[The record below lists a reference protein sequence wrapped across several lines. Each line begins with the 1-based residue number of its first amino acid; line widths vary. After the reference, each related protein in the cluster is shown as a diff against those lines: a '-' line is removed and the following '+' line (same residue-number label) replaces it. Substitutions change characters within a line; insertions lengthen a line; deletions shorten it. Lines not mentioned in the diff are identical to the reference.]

1 MILILLGPPGAGK
14 GTQAARIKDKFQIAH
29 LSTGD
34 MLRGAVA
41 AGTEVGKQ
49 AKAVMDAG
57 KLVSDDIMI
66 KLIEERTTADDCA
79 KGFLLDG
86 FPRTLGQAEALGELL
101 QRKGLKLDAVVEIA
115 VDDEALIGRISGR
128 YSCAECGTGYH
139 DEFQKP
145 KQDGVCDKCGS
156 TEFKRRSDDNAE
168 AVRTRLTAY
177 HGQTAPL
184 LPYYRGKGV
193 LKTGGRHGRYRC
205 GHRSGFQGDRRVNA
219 PKARG

>member
-14 GTQAARIKDKFQIAH
+14 GTQATRVKDKYQIAH

-49 AKAVMDAG
+49 AKVVMDAG

-66 KLIEERTTADDCA
+66 KLIEERTSDADCA
-79 KGFLLDG
+79 NGYLLDG
-86 FPRTLGQAEALGELL
+86 FPRTLAQAEALDELL
-101 QRKGLKLDAVVEIA
+101 QRKGQKLDAVVEIA
-115 VDDEALIGRISGR
+115 VDDEALIGRITGR
-128 YSCAECGTGYH
+128 YSCAGCGAGYH

-145 KQDGVCDKCGS
+145 KQEGVCDKCGK
-156 TEFKRRSDDNAE
+156 TEFKRRSDDNE
-168 AVRTRLTAY
+168 DAVRTRLTAY

-193 LKTGGRHGRYRC
+193 LKTVDGMADIDAVTDQVFEEIGG
-205 GHRSGFQGDRRVNA
+205 
-219 PKARG
+219 

>member
-14 GTQAARIKDKFQIAH
+14 GTQATRIKDKYQIAH

-49 AKAVMDAG
+49 AKVVMDAG
-57 KLVSDDIMI
+57 NLVSDDIMI
-66 KLIEERTTADDCA
+66 SLIEERTTEADCA
-79 KGFLLDG
+79 NGYLLDG
-86 FPRTLGQAEALGELL
+86 FPRTVAQAAALDDLL
-101 QRKGLKLDAVVEIA
+101 QSKGQKLDAVVEIA
-115 VDDEALIGRISGR
+115 VDDEALIGRITGR
-128 YSCAECGTGYH
+128 YSCANCGAGYH

-145 KQDGVCDKCGS
+145 KQEGVCDTCGG
-156 TEFKRRSDDNAE
+156 TEFKRRSDDNEE

-184 LPYYRGKGV
+184 LPYYRNKSV
-193 LKTGGRHGRYRC
+193 LKTVDGMADIDAVTDQVFKEIGG
-205 GHRSGFQGDRRVNA
+205 
-219 PKARG
+219 

>member
-34 MLRGAVA
+34 MLRGAIA

-49 AKAVMDAG
+49 AKSVMDEG
-57 KLVSDDIMI
+57 KLVSDDIII
-66 KLIEERTTADDCA
+66 KLVEERIEEPDCA
-79 KGFLLDG
+79 RGFLLDG
-86 FPRTLGQAEALGELL
+86 FPRTVGQAEALDDLL
-101 QRKGLKLDAVVEIA
+101 ARKNRKLDAVIEIA

-128 YSCAECGTGYH
+128 YSCSNCGAGYH

-145 KQDGVCDKCGS
+145 KVEGVCDQCGGR
-156 TEFKRRSDDNAE
+156 EFKRRSDDNEE
-168 AVRTRLTAY
+168 AVRTRLVAY

-184 LPYYRGKGV
+184 LPYYRDKGV
-193 LKTGGRHGRYRC
+193 LKTVDGMAAIDAVTDQIFAEIGG
-205 GHRSGFQGDRRVNA
+205 
-219 PKARG
+219 